1 MSSSLQYKRIKYNSN
16 SKNRVNIIKNMKGM
30 NDPAFKSNNTL
41 KKYINEKLN
50 SYLDPKLSLIAKTKS
65 FSTLYEKMKNNIYIS
80 NKISYNLPH
89 SQYSKIIQIND
100 LKDSSPKINKSS
112 NSLNKNNMHNNKR
125 NIKMIEKP
133 KSNSFIILKYSNSNK
148 SLNKQNNKINKKSIY
163 LNKNESPILT
173 EYNKNNNTLI
183 NAKTKEFQTTPISEL
198 NKKRSIYNK
207 NQIHLNQSV
216 GFENINQ
223 RNNKKQLN
231 KVKDNNSII
240 NQKLNNIKINKGTL
254 YRNSGNQIKLMK
266 DEIYNILIKNELNNN
281 IIPLNKSYFRE
292 ESKISASNNSN
303 IMNRKRNYSK
313 HNKLENKKENNSKN
327 IVSLFKDK
335 INNLL
340 KNEES
345 FNENECPV
353 PMPYVKKYSENTIR
367 NSGQN
372 ENINWENIL
381 LNKDLK
387 EPKEEKKVP
396 LPISLSINPN
406 YFDKNNNKNQKNFVY
421 SNSNKI
427 NNLNKRKL

>member
-80 NKISYNLPH
+80 NKISYNLPN

-148 SLNKQNNKINKKSIY
+148 SLNKQNNKINEKSIY

-223 RNNKKQLN
+223 RNNKKLN

-240 NQKLNNIKINKGTL
+240 NQKLNNIKTNKCTL
-254 YRNSGNQIKLMK
+254 YRNSNNQIKLMK

-292 ESKISASNNSN
+292 ESKISANNNSN
-303 IMNRKRNYSK
+303 IINRKNNYAK

-327 IVSLFKDK
+327 IVSLFKNK

-353 PMPYVKKYSENTIR
+353 PMPYVKRYSENTIR
-367 NSGQN
+367 NSGKS